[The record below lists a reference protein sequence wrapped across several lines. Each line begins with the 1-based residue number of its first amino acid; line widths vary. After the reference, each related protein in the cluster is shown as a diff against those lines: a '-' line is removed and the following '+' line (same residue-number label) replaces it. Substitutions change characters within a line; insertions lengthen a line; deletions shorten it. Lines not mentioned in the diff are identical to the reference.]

1 MDRGG
6 GNSFS
11 IEQTPASQLP
21 TPDWIN
27 QRLIEIVTHLLSIYQ
42 SKDVRQTVSAACT
55 VPTAVCLFSECSS
68 LDE

>member
-1 MDRGG
+1 M
-6 GNSFS
+6 SPS
-11 IEQTPASQLP
+11 AEKEPSAS
-21 TPDWIN
+21 PDWIN